1 MGDFI
6 PHIFLIMKFK
16 LIDNLKFVNVDLN
29 YLKKLYEISSE
40 VYFKESDYQNKP
52 YLGILL
58 SSDSFKY
65 VIPLTSAKEKH
76 KYWKVLDN
84 DKLLV
89 YAKIKMHQLHEKDI
103 WIKSPFNDADEDDV
117 LHIYSAIDIK
127 KMIPIKD
134 SVIKE
139 VNINFDE
146 NDTIDEKHYKD
157 LLQNEYNFCVGIIDD
172 IIIRANKVYD
182 KQINK
187 KNGLKFCCDFKAL
200 EKFVSTL
207 S

>member
-1 MGDFI
+1 
-6 PHIFLIMKFK
+6 
-16 LIDNLKFVNVDLN
+16 
-29 YLKKLYEISSE
+29 
-40 VYFKESDYQNKP
+40 
-52 YLGILL
+52 
-58 SSDSFKY
+58 
-65 VIPLTSAKEKH
+65 
-76 KYWKVLDN
+76 
-84 DKLLV
+84 
-89 YAKIKMHQLHEKDI
+89 
-103 WIKSPFNDADEDDV
+103 
-117 LHIYSAIDIK
+117 
-127 KMIPIKD
+127 MIPIKD
-134 SVIKE
+134 SMIKE

-182 KQINK
+182 KQTNK

>member
-6 PHIFLIMKFK
+6 PHIFVIMKFK

-29 YLKKLYEISSE
+29 YLEKLREIS
-40 VYFKESDYQNKP
+40 D
-52 YLGILL
+52 
-58 SSDSFKY
+58 
-65 VIPLTSAKEKH
+65 
-76 KYWKVLDN
+76 
-84 DKLLV
+84 
-89 YAKIKMHQLHEKDI
+89 DI
-103 WIKSPFNDADEDDV
+103 
-117 LHIYSAIDIK
+117 LHIISAIDIK